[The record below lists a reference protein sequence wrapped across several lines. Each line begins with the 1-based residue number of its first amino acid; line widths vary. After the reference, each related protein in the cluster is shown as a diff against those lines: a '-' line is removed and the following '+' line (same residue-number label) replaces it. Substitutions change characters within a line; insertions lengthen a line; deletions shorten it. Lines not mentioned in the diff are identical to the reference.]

1 MEKWKCWEN
10 FAEMD
15 DGKTGI
21 YLLMPILEPGYY
33 HFVLGLEEV
42 VENDAKMDYLFYYQ
56 FTPRRSRVVENTK
69 FIVKERKTV
78 NSV

>member
-1 MEKWKCWEN
+1 MNGKIEMLGE

-42 VENDAKMDYLFYYQ
+42 VENDTKMDYLFYYQ
-56 FTPRRSRVVENTK
+56 FTPEGAEWQKILNLL
-69 FIVKERKTV
+69 
-78 NSV
+78 